1 VRANVPRPG
10 QEAIAVTPDENN
22 FVVDDHVEP
31 DAGQGI
37 AGQSQK
43 SPVWIT
49 VTVVAFL
56 ALIGVARWQM
66 EEIRD
71 ERSTRSIATTA
82 QPAVPIVTWEGKTFR
97 TGDTVRIFKWAGTFK
112 PSETGYPDEI
122 DAAPFRT
129 GVVLRG
135 EKRKDSLHLDIDA
148 AEPIQV
154 VRVRWH
160 RQPWKVTLKDQTIV
174 LGEFEATIH
183 ADHIEVLP

>member
-1 VRANVPRPG
+1 M
-10 QEAIAVTPDENN
+10 QDENDL
-22 FVVDDHVEP
+22 VVDDPVEP
-31 DAGQGI
+31 QAGQRI

-43 SPVWIT
+43 STAWIS
-49 VTVVAFL
+49 VAVVAL
-56 ALIGVARWQM
+56 VALIGVARWQL
-66 EEIRD
+66 EKIRE
-71 ERSTRSIATTA
+71 ERSTRPIAETA
-82 QPAVPIVTWEGKTFR
+82 QPAVPIVQWEGKTFR
-97 TGDTVRIFKWAGTFK
+97 AGDTVRIFKWAGTFK
-112 PSETGYPDEI
+112 PSETAYPDEI

-148 AEPIQV
+148 AEPIQI

-160 RQPWKVTLKDQTIV
+160 RQMWKVNLKDQTIL